1 MIYYI
6 NYQQGHVGLTAIKLS
21 INYMSDALMPT
32 YQQNHV
38 GLTVLELSIN
48 YMPDALMPTY
58 QELLNDPHCYNCQ
71 T

>member
-1 MIYYI
+1 
-6 NYQQGHVGLTAIKLS
+6 
-21 INYMSDALMPT
+21 MSDALMPT

-48 YMPDALMPTY
+48 YMSDVLMPTY
-58 QELLNDPHCYNCQ
+58 QELLNDSHCYNCQ